1 MLQTMANKNSNLS
14 NNLNLIIALV
24 KTTVTLTILVTPT
37 IQTITAQIKT
47 AHNKINLTHKMRKQE
62 LFVVKINCGNNIKK
76 NNKVNRINNHLL
88 TVVLRIITN
97 RTIHNRPIST
107 HKKADPHSLEET
119 RISFS
124 FCLNLSRILN
134 SDIEKR

>member
-1 MLQTMANKNSNLS
+1 MLQTTDNKNSNLS
-14 NNLNLIIALV
+14 NNLNLITALA

-76 NNKVNRINNHLL
+76 NNKVNRINNRLL
-88 TVVLRIITN
+88 ITTLKTITN
-97 RTIHNRPIST
+97 RTIHNRPTST
-107 HKKADPHSLEET
+107 HKEADPHSSEET

-124 FCLNLSRILN
+124 FCLNLLRILN